1 MYDLGS
7 VDISTSNAATQ
18 CHEVVL
24 VEGVNPTGIEIGSGT
39 YGRVFE
45 VDYEGTLCIAKEL
58 HEHMAQSLDEE
69 TFLNYCHI
77 MSTIHHPHII
87 QFLGLM
93 AKYALLIVTYTL
105 YISNRSIL
113 F

>member
-1 MYDLGS
+1 M
-7 VDISTSNAATQ
+7 
-18 CHEVVL
+18 
-24 VEGVNPTGIEIGSGT
+24 EGVNPTGIEIGSGA

-45 VDYEGTLCIAKEL
+45 VDYEGTSCIAKEL
-58 HEHMAQSLDEE
+58 HKHMTQLLDEE
-69 TFLNYCHI
+69 TFLNYCRI
-77 MSTIHHPHII
+77 MSTIHHPRII

-93 AKYALLIVTYTL
+93 AKYASLIVTYTL